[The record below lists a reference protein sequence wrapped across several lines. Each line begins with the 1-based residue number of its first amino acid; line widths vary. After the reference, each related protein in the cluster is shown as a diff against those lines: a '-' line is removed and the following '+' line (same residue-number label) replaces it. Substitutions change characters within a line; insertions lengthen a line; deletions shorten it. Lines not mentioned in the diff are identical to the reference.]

1 MSGKNRIYII
11 GFMGSGKT
19 TAGRKLA
26 TLMGWNFIDLDKKI
40 EDKAGISISEI
51 FSDQGEKT
59 FREME
64 SEMLKSL
71 ENFENAIISTGGG
84 APCFNDNMDFMVR
97 TGITVYLK
105 LTPPQ
110 LMSRLISSTTVRPL
124 IRNLQGE
131 DLLKFIEKNLLL
143 REKHYNRAEI
153 TFPGFELDVKV
164 LRDKIKPLL

>member
-1 MSGKNRIYII
+1 MPGKNKIYII

-40 EDKAGISISEI
+40 EDKTGISISEI
-51 FSDQGEKT
+51 FADQGEKT

-64 SEMLKSL
+64 SEMLQSL

-97 TGITVYLK
+97 TGITIYLK

-110 LMSRLISSTTVRPL
+110 LMSRLISSSTVRPL
-124 IRNLQGE
+124 IRNLQGD
-131 DLLKFIEKNLLL
+131 DLLKFIEKNLSL

-153 TFPGFELDVKV
+153 TFSGFELDVKV
-164 LRDKIKPLL
+164 LRDRVWPLL